1 MKKEL
6 QKQSKFLS
14 KILRHDPESVGIVLD
29 KNGWANVSDI
39 KKILKVN
46 QEELNEI
53 VETND
58 KKRFE
63 FDTFKSRIRARQG
76 HSIEVDVEL
85 QIYVPTGFLYHG
97 TAFRFINNIMKQ
109 GLNKQNRQHVHLSDN
124 EETARRV
131 GSRHGQSVILQIDS
145 AKMHED
151 GLVFYKSNNDV
162 YLTDNVPSEYITIK
176 N

>member
-14 KILRHDPESVGIVLD
+14 KILRHDPESAGIILD
-29 KNGWANVSDI
+29 KNGWADVSDI
-39 KKILKVN
+39 KKVLKIN
-46 QEELNEI
+46 HEELIEI

-63 FDTFKSRIRARQG
+63 FDTHKTRIRARQG

-85 QIYVPTGFLYHG
+85 QTYIPTGFLYHG
-97 TAFRFINNIMKQ
+97 TASRFINDIMKH
-109 GLNKQNRQHVHLSDN
+109 GLNKQSRQHVHMSDN
-124 EETARRV
+124 EETAKHV
-131 GSRHGQSVILQIDS
+131 GSRHGQPVILQIDS

-162 YLTDNVPSEYITIK
+162 YLTDSVPSKYITIK